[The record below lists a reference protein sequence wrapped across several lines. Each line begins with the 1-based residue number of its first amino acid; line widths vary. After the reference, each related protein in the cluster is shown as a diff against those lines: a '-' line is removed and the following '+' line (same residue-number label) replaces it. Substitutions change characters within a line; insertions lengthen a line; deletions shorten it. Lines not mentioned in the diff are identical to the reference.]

1 MINQSFRNLN
11 DHVQKRSKLFVCF
24 LLCSKLA
31 PELLSTQSFCS
42 GLAAAAA
49 ADVDRGRA
57 ETFVSAGS
65 ESVVRGFIPK
75 EAIQND
81 AGQNGEDALVY

>member
-11 DHVQKRSKLFVCF
+11 YRIHKRSKLFVCF
-24 LLCSKLA
+24 LQCSKLA

-42 GLAAAAA
+42 GLAAAA
-49 ADVDRGRA
+49 DVDRGRA
-57 ETFVSAGS
+57 ETLVLAGS
-65 ESVVRGFIPK
+65 ESIVRAFIPK

-81 AGQNGEDALVY
+81 TVRNGEDVLV